1 MDMDT
6 KHNNTAEDKLKE
18 LKEGYHETFS
28 IINDLTGEV
37 VRTFT
42 KRESKE
48 RKLKEQV
55 KKIPAKDLSF
65 RWRTNMFVKLYCSE
79 ELPEY
84 NSEKFLIYWLKLTK
98 KLSQSTNVIV
108 NRGKTPKQDTP
119 MTKEDMMKLLNISE
133 RTFYNFLKE
142 SMEKNIIVKNTI
154 EGDCTRIQYVMNPLY
169 IFNGQ
174 NINYYT
180 FELFKHDEKFMDKI
194 TQTMKADYL
203 TIKEELDK
211 ISS

>member
-1 MDMDT
+1 MNI
-6 KHNNTAEDKLKE
+6 KHNKIVEEKLEE
-18 LKEGYHETFS
+18 LKEDYHETFS

-48 RKLKEQV
+48 EKLKEQV
-55 KKIPAKDLSF
+55 KKVPAKDLSF
-65 RWRTNMFVKLYCSE
+65 KWRTNMFVKLYCSE
-79 ELPEY
+79 DLPEY
-84 NSEKFLIYWLKLTK
+84 ESEKFLIYWLKLTK

-108 NRGKTPKQDTP
+108 NRGKTTKLDTP

-180 FELFKHDEKFMDKI
+180 FELFKHDEKFMDRL
-194 TQTMKADYL
+194 TQTMKTDYL
-203 TIKEELDK
+203 TIKQELK
-211 ISS
+211 KLSS

>member
-1 MDMDT
+1 MDT
-6 KHNNTAEDKLKE
+6 KHNNIVEDKLKE
-18 LKEGYHETFS
+18 LKEECHETFS
-28 IINDLTGEV
+28 IISNLTGAV
-37 VRTFT
+37 VKTFT

-48 RKLKEQV
+48 EKLKEQV
-55 KKIPAKDLSF
+55 KKVPAKDLSF
-65 RWRTNMFVKLYCSE
+65 KWRTNMFVKLYCSE

-84 NSEKFLIYWLKLTK
+84 NSEKFLIYWLKLSK

-108 NRGKTPKQDTP
+108 NRGKTTKQDEP
-119 MTKEDMMKLLNISE
+119 MTKEGMMKLLNISE

-154 EGDCTRIQYVMNPLY
+154 EGNCTRVQYVMNPLY

-180 FELFKHDEKFMDKI
+180 FELFKHDEKFMEKLPL
-194 TQTMKADYL
+194 TMKTDYL
-203 TIKEELDK
+203 IIKQELNK

>member
-1 MDMDT
+1 MNT
-6 KHNNTAEDKLKE
+6 KHNKTIEDKLEE

-48 RKLKEQV
+48 DKLKEQV
-55 KKIPAKDLSF
+55 KKVPAKDLSF
-65 RWRTNMFVKLYCSE
+65 KWRTNMFVKLYCSE

-84 NSEKFLIYWLKLTK
+84 ESEKFLIYWLKLSK

-108 NRGKTPKQDTP
+108 NRGKTTKQDEP
-119 MTKEDMMKLLNISE
+119 MTKEDMMKLLNIAE
-133 RTFYNFLKE
+133 RTFYNFIKE

-180 FELFKHDEKFMDKI
+180 FELFKHDEKFMDKL

-203 TIKEELDK
+203 TIKQELK
-211 ISS
+211 KVSS